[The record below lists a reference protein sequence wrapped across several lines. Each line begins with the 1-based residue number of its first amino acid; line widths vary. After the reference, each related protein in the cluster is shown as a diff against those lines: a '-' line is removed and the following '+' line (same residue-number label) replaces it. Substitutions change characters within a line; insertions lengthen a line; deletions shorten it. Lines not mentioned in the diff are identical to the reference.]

1 MQQQLLEQMKEITE
15 EEKKILE
22 GGAQVEKELYATG
35 TEFTIDSRK
44 MLERGQLITVRKHT
58 RFVHFPSHRHTYV
71 EVIYVCQGEVVNVI
85 GDKHVVVKAGEILF
99 LNQMIWRSTLSFF
112 RNFLMW
118 RVR

>member
-44 MLERGQLITVRKHT
+44 MLERG
-58 RFVHFPSHRHTYV
+58 S
-71 EVIYVCQGEVVNVI
+71 
-85 GDKHVVVKAGEILF
+85 
-99 LNQMIWRSTLSFF
+99 
-112 RNFLMW
+112 
-118 RVR
+118 